1 MSEVILEA
9 VGLHKSFPQGRG
21 RLEVL
26 KGIDLSV
33 RRGECV
39 AVVGPSGAGKSTLLH
54 ILGALDRPTEGRVL
68 FQGEEIFGRPEPAL
82 AQFRNRH
89 VGFVFQFHHLL
100 PEFTARENVAMP
112 LRIAGEGAGEA
123 AARADE
129 LLEAVGLAER
139 VEHRPGELSGGEQQR
154 VALAR
159 ALAARPALLLAD
171 EPTGNLDH
179 QTGDAIHR
187 LLRDWNRRSEVTL
200 VVVTHNRELA
210 EAMDRIVT
218 LSDGHVL
225 AEGEAGARS

>member
-1 MSEVILEA
+1 MILEA